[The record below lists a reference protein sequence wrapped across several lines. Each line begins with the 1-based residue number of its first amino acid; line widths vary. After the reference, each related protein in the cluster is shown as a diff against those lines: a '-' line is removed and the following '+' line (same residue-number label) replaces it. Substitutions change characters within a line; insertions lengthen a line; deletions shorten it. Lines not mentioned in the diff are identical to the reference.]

1 MKSNNP
7 IGFFDSGVGQ
17 LSVLLEVK
25 KFLPWE
31 NYVIFAD
38 QVHNPYGD
46 KSEAQIKR
54 YTKEATA
61 FLIRKHQIKMMVLA
75 CNTATVLA
83 LSYLRENFDIPIV
96 GTVPAV
102 KSAYNKSKKLK
113 VAVMST
119 PATAKSKYLDD
130 LVQKFENGAGTLK
143 IGCYGLEE
151 AIEVLDNKKIDKL
164 IKTYTKKIKDFGAD
178 VVVLGCTH
186 YPLIKTLIQKQ
197 LRRTATIIDSGRP
210 IARHIRQVLE
220 NNKELSKKK
229 HADIYYTTGSPQ
241 LFARVASKFLK
252 HKITAQK
259 LMM

>member
-54 YTKEATA
+54 YTKE
-61 FLIRKHQIKMMVLA
+61 
-75 CNTATVLA
+75 ATVLA

-130 LVQKFENGAGTLK
+130 LVQKFENGAGRS
-143 IGCYGLEE
+143 EE
-151 AIEVLDNKKIDKL
+151 
-164 IKTYTKKIKDFGAD
+164 
-178 VVVLGCTH
+178 
-186 YPLIKTLIQKQ
+186 
-197 LRRTATIIDSGRP
+197 RRVG
-210 IARHIRQVLE
+210 
-220 NNKELSKKK
+220 K
-229 HADIYYTTGSPQ
+229 
-241 LFARVASKFLK
+241 
-252 HKITAQK
+252 
-259 LMM
+259 